1 MHLHKFMLV
10 LNKQGKGMIKSLYR
24 ITFTPSPPLSLG
36 MRILSEFL
44 MSFLLNLVNEGGNRN
59 SRSKITIRFTPSPNC
74 HIKVVNHH
82 MINHSYPFLKSVPYP
97 YYKRITATGVF
108 CEPRL
113 RPYIDSYRLLFLL
126 YLFPG
131 VGTFWD
137 EKGSVNVFL
146 KSKSR
151 DIPVIENTSSLRI
164 Y

>member
-74 HIKVVNHH
+74 NIKLVNHH

-113 RPYIDSYRLLFLL
+113 RLYINSYRLLFLV
-126 YLFPG
+126 YLFPA
-131 VGTFWD
+131 
-137 EKGSVNVFL
+137 
-146 KSKSR
+146 
-151 DIPVIENTSSLRI
+151 VITKEI
-164 Y
+164 DF